1 MCVMVD
7 LWFAEYGT
15 RHRLG
20 KIGDGIRI
28 CEFITFSCENSIF
41 CWCVCGVWVGFSN
54 SCRGEYR
61 AGSSAGSI
69 SACSS
74 VWKFIF
80 NGSAPDKGKCYEEFM
95 WLYLPIFE
103 FRNHESCLWTKCCL
117 AQNFLYALFS
127 IFLSVIISW
136 SMYFD
141 IYLFCIMCFM
151 GFHLAFQFLSAE
163 MCGTDALAC
172 RSRCCHFNFLCWV
185 CFKGGTHRVFCKS
198 HNMSWFD
205 FIRIVNGFLQ
215 LLFPYGWSWNTSLLL
230 GGLLSATDPVAVVA
244 LLKDLGASKKLSTII
259 EGESLMNDGYNSADF
274 SYNFFCYL
282 PKYCSLS

>member
-103 FRNHESCLWTKCCL
+103 FRNHDSCLWTKCCL

-141 IYLFCIMCFM
+141 IYLFCII
-151 GFHLAFQFLSAE
+151 LS
-163 MCGTDALAC
+163 CALWDFIW
-172 RSRCCHFNFLCWV
+172 HFNFY
-185 CFKGGTHRVFCKS
+185 
-198 HNMSWFD
+198 
-205 FIRIVNGFLQ
+205 LQ
-215 LLFPYGWSWNTSLLL
+215 RCAAQMLLL
-230 GGLLSATDPVAVVA
+230 AGPGVVISTFFVGSALKVVHIECSVNPTIWA
-244 LLKDLGASKKLSTII
+244 DLISSVL
-259 EGESLMNDGYNSADF
+259 
-274 SYNFFCYL
+274 
-282 PKYCSLS
+282 